1 MQTTLTAPNPWTR
14 ARWSPYLV
22 GALIGVLSWVT
33 FLFMDQALG
42 ASTTLVRAAG
52 MVTGAF
58 SEEAVRGNAY
68 YSKYLV
74 GKPGFDWQFALVV
87 LLPVGAWI
95 AARLSNSDRAES
107 VPELWRSRFGD
118 SKSLRYL
125 AAFGGGAL
133 MLFGARLAGG
143 CTSGHAISGNLQLA
157 VSGWIFTA
165 ALFVG
170 GIVTAMSL
178 YHKRS

>member
-1 MQTTLTAPNPWTR
+1 MQTTQSAPHLLFR

-33 FLFMDQALG
+33 FLTMDKALG

-52 MVTGAF
+52 MITGAI
-58 SEEAVRGNAY
+58 SEDAVRDNAY

-74 GKPGFDWQFALVV
+74 GKPGFDWQFALVL
-87 LLPVGAWI
+87 LLPVGAYI
-95 AARLSNSDRAES
+95 ASRLSKTYQPES
-107 VPELWRSRFGD
+107 VPSLWRARFGD
-118 SKSLRYL
+118 SKPLRYA

-143 CTSGHAISGNLQLA
+143 CTSGHSISGNLQLA

-165 ALFVG
+165 ALFGG

-178 YHKRS
+178 YKQRS